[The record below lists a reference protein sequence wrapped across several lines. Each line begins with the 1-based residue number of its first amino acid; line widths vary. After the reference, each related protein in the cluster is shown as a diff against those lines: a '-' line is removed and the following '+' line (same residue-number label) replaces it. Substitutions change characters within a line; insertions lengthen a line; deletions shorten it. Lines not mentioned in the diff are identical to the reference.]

1 MLALD
6 IGIKHLAYC
15 VAESTTDVS
24 GAYLKLQH
32 WSLVNLTNLSNTPNA
47 VCGQCGKPA
56 KAKAPSGYVCGR
68 HIPKDK
74 PQIYDEKTGKPIRKM
89 PTVQQ
94 MTAFCL
100 ARGLDTKGKRPEL
113 LERIEL
119 NATLP
124 LVKEAK
130 ASSFAENTCSLHN
143 SIREW
148 IERDWVHLSK
158 VKHVYIEHQPVYKNP
173 IMKTVQIIIFTTLRD
188 RFLQT
193 PGCPAFH
200 FVHAGKKVKG
210 AATGDEGYR
219 DRKLGSEERV
229 KKFLESSG
237 QRASN
242 TEWYRWW
249 QSQSKKDDLS
259 DTLCMI
265 LDAIS

>member
-1 MLALD
+1 
-6 IGIKHLAYC
+6 
-15 VAESTTDVS
+15 
-24 GAYLKLQH
+24 
-32 WSLVNLTNLSNTPNA
+32 
-47 VCGQCGKPA
+47 
-56 KAKAPSGYVCGR
+56 
-68 HIPKDK
+68 
-74 PQIYDEKTGKPIRKM
+74 
-89 PTVQQ
+89 
-94 MTAFCL
+94 
-100 ARGLDTKGKRPEL
+100 
-113 LERIEL
+113 
-119 NATLP
+119 
-124 LVKEAK
+124 
-130 ASSFAENTCSLHN
+130 
-143 SIREW
+143 
-148 IERDWVHLSK
+148 
-158 VKHVYIEHQPVYKNP
+158 
-173 IMKTVQIIIFTTLRD
+173 MKTVQIIIFTTLRD